1 MASLLFFLFNR
12 PFVACACGS
21 RLLVLFA
28 KIVICPERS
37 NHSALFSCRP
47 ASMGCT
53 SLSGRSLS
61 EAFRLLCG
69 CRIVAVVS
77 RAEFVPSGGDI
88 RFFPMG
94 RTSLPEGTKIIYD
107 RCTTG
112 KHFRKKGRRGRTCPQ
127 RPFSGGAFVDLSG
140 SEVQIL
146 PRMRSMTQLVGV
158 ALTELQAQMERPRR
172 WSTMSRRRGRC
183 LCSGLSTRRVSSPSS
198 VCRWMGA

>member
-37 NHSALFSCRP
+37 NHSALFSCCP

-88 RFFPMG
+88 RFFG
-94 RTSLPEGTKIIYD
+94 KRHSSHREGTFDTSGRNASQTVRRASLQKIEKSGLIATAGLYQFLSS
-107 RCTTG
+107 RCA
-112 KHFRKKGRRGRTCPQ
+112 RRGWA
-127 RPFSGGAFVDLSG
+127 S
-140 SEVQIL
+140 
-146 PRMRSMTQLVGV
+146 
-158 ALTELQAQMERPRR
+158 
-172 WSTMSRRRGRC
+172 WS
-183 LCSGLSTRRVSSPSS
+183 LRRVCCSA
-198 VCRWMGA
+198 CRERLRSCSALSRLICCCCCC

>member
-69 CRIVAVVS
+69 CRIVAVFS
-77 RAEFVPSGGDI
+77 RAEFVPSGGNKRLFVRRHSFLLD
-88 RFFPMG
+88 
-94 RTSLPEGTKIIYD
+94 GTFVSSRRDEIYLLL
-107 RCTTG
+107 
-112 KHFRKKGRRGRTCPQ
+112 
-127 RPFSGGAFVDLSG
+127 A
-140 SEVQIL
+140 
-146 PRMRSMTQLVGV
+146 
-158 ALTELQAQMERPRR
+158 RR
-172 WSTMSRRRGRC
+172 WKALRC
-183 LCSGLSTRRVSSPSS
+183 VDHFAPLFR
-198 VCRWMGA
+198 